1 MPIYKKRNVKDSDY
15 VVKLVNKEN
24 EVNYNVDLLSQ
35 MSIIFGEKIA
45 KLPDNEDNFTKDLSV
60 EDLTK
65 IVKHIY
71 KEYLKQN
78 KYKYM
83 DLFIDYKI
91 EEWQKA
97 KNVANSIVAIK
108 FTNDEIDI
116 SYCGNELKFLLKE
129 CEV

>member
-15 VVKLVNKEN
+15 VVKLASKEN
-24 EVNYNVDLLSQ
+24 EVNYDVDLLSQ

-65 IVKHIY
+65 IVKRMY
-71 KEYLKQN
+71 RKYVKQN
-78 KYKYM
+78 EYKYM
-83 DLFIDYKI
+83 DTFLNHEI
-91 EEWQKA
+91 EEWQKL
-97 KNVANSIVAIK
+97 KNVANSIVAIR

-116 SYCGNELKFLLKE
+116 SLCDNELQFLLKRM
-129 CEV
+129 